1 MDSPREERL
10 FRGQGG
16 RMLLALSLG
25 NATIALGAL
34 VLSPLL
40 PTIIDSLEI
49 SPLAAGIALSVMWGL
64 NAAGQFP
71 GGRLSDQLTRKTL
84 LVAGLLGLTVGFAV
98 LAVSPTFLVFL
109 LGTAIVGLSSG
120 LFPSTAYATLSDL
133 FDAKRGR
140 AFGIYTAHWDLGGT
154 LAAGL
159 AVAVLAAFTW
169 RAAFLPV
176 LVLAVGVALLV
187 HRFSDEPYRLS
198 RVGLDVR
205 GTGRRL
211 LGDGHV
217 RLVLLAY
224 SLYLFTWQGAVSFL
238 PTLLQVERGFSP
250 AFAGGG
256 FAVLFA
262 IGIVVKPLSGTVGD
276 RLGRTRVAF
285 GALLTGALGLAVLIL
300 APNAPLIVVGIVV
313 FAVGLMAFS
322 PPMLAYVMSLFPAT
336 SAGGDFGAVRT
347 IYLGIGSLGPTYV
360 GLVASVASYTAAFA
374 GLVCAL
380 AASALL
386 LGRIT
391 RQSSS

>member
-25 NATIALGAL
+25 NATIALGTL

-40 PTIIDSLEI
+40 PTLIDSLEI
-49 SPLAAGIALSVMWGL
+49 SPLAAGVALSVMWGL
-64 NAAGQFP
+64 NATGQFP

-84 LVAGLLGLTVGFAV
+84 LVSGLSGLTVGFAI
-98 LAVSPTFLVFL
+98 LSVSPTFLVFL
-109 LGTAIVGLSSG
+109 LGTALVGLSSG

-140 AFGIYTAHWDLGGT
+140 AFGLYTAHWDLGGT

-159 AVAVLAAFTW
+159 AVAVLATLTW

-176 LVLAVGVALLV
+176 IALSVGVALLV
-187 HRFSDEPYRLS
+187 HHFSDEPYRVS
-198 RVGLDVR
+198 RVSLDVR

-250 AFAGGG
+250 ALAGGG

-262 IGIVVKPLSGTVGD
+262 VGIVVKPLSGTVGD
-276 RLGRTRVAF
+276 RLGRTRTAF
-285 GALLTGALGLAVLIL
+285 GALVTGTVGLAMLLL
-300 APNAPLIVVGIVV
+300 APSAPLIVVGIVV
-313 FAVGLMAFS
+313 FAIGLMAFS
-322 PPMLAYVMSLFPAT
+322 PPMLAYVMSLFPTA

-360 GLVASVASYTAAFA
+360 GLVASVASYTLAFT

-380 AASALL
+380 GASALL
-386 LGRIT
+386 LGGIT
-391 RQSSS
+391 RQSS